1 MPSEIREFLAV
12 DKQPVAEMSLEDLQ
26 AEVEGWRLVTGMLP
40 IDVYQWLARMHEVV
54 RITQRNYTGHV
65 GILLGV
71 KFEVTEYTLG
81 LRETAFDQLRGRRIV
96 EDKTLTIPANAV
108 LFYEAIEDQVDF
120 DPAAEDE
127 ALAAQELT
135 VR

>member
-1 MPSEIREFLAV
+1 MGSEVREFLAV
-12 DKQPVAEMSLEDLQ
+12 DKVPVTEMTLEDLQ
-26 AEVEGWRLVTGMLP
+26 AEVEGWRMVTQMLP
-40 IDVYQWLARMHEVV
+40 LEIYQWLARMHEVI
-54 RITQRNYTGHV
+54 RITQRNYTGHM

-81 LRETAFDQLRGRRIV
+81 LRETAFDPLRGKRIV

-108 LFYEAIEDQVDF
+108 LFFEAIEDQKDY
-120 DPAAEDE
+120 DPEAEDA
-127 ALAAQELT
+127 ALAAQELN